1 MQTET
6 EHRTRQSY
14 KRRVAGLLSVCLWVL
29 ALMLLRSKAASYF
42 FSYKLVPAIP
52 LMLVLLGLLAIKI
65 SNWLAIQK
73 FGVIEKNE
81 QAVEAQKRQ
90 AKLESLVASE
100 AYKQRAYARKL
111 FVCLMFIF
119 IVVFY
124 PLAGLAEQYFRISGW
139 ITFNVALIA
148 AVSLAYFIA
157 HKQANRKFGNK

>member
-1 MQTET
+1 MCMQTET

-14 KRRVAGLLSVCLWVL
+14 KRHVAGLLSVCLWLL
-29 ALMLLRSKAASYF
+29 ALMVLSSKAASDF

-52 LMLVLLGLLAIKI
+52 LMLVFLGLLAIKI

-73 FGVIEKNE
+73 FGVIEENE

-100 AYKQRAYARKL
+100 AYKQRAYARTL

-119 IVVFY
+119 I
-124 PLAGLAEQYFRISGW
+124 
-139 ITFNVALIA
+139 
-148 AVSLAYFIA
+148 
-157 HKQANRKFGNK
+157 